1 MNASENYDGVI
12 FSVARSPV
20 LDINFF
26 KSRGIKDGKLFLFL
40 GDIESNDIGY
50 ALTQGKTIEEVQTYV
65 PLITRAQIRV
75 ARELIRMGAT
85 RLIIPGN
92 APLGCFPYILTA
104 LRSNNSGDY
113 DELGCLKSVNDLI
126 VSKNDGLQQAIRNLN
141 LEFPNIIINYG
152 AIYDG
157 TLEVIRD
164 ASHGPNGELALQA
177 CCGTGG
183 KYNYDGKRFC
193 GSHKCRAQV
202 EETKHLVH
210 DDPDM
215 LMDLIKVSWNRP
227 KDNWYKLNVDVALR
241 TAELESILY
250 GIEFA
255 WNRGFHKIEIE
266 SDCWEAVDGIKT
278 GSHTHRLAVKWKC
291 WASCGGAQKWWCEEL
306 GRIIEAG
313 PLEMEGRR
321 SVSWRWG
328 LLKRAARIGQRN
340 MQESAAESGI
350 DSMFSVGQESWSDGY
365 VARNAPGC
373 ALLDQSARAD
383 FI

>member
-26 KSRGIKDGKLFLFL
+26 MKRATRMENSFLFL
-40 GDIESNDIGY
+40 GDIEANDIGY
-50 ALTQGKTIEEVQTYV
+50 ALTQGKSIEEVQTYV

-104 LRSNNSGDY
+104 LHSNNSRDY

-126 VSKNDGLQQAIRNLN
+126 VSKNDYLQQAIRDLN

-164 ASHGPNGELALQA
+164 ASYGPNGELALLA

-183 KYNYDGKRFC
+183 KYNYDSKRFC
-193 GSHKCRAQV
+193 GSPQVPVCRYPNQYIFWDGIHFTHHAYSRI
-202 EETKHLVH
+202 ETI
-210 DDPDM
+210 
-215 LMDLIKVSWNRP
+215 LIEP
-227 KDNWYKLNVDVALR
+227 ALR
-241 TAELESILY
+241 T
-250 GIEFA
+250 
-255 WNRGFHKIEIE
+255 
-266 SDCWEAVDGIKT
+266 
-278 GSHTHRLAVKWKC
+278 
-291 WASCGGAQKWWCEEL
+291 L
-306 GRIIEAG
+306 GCT
-313 PLEMEGRR
+313 R
-321 SVSWRWG
+321 SVNSTTSN
-328 LLKRAARIGQRN
+328 L
-340 MQESAAESGI
+340 SA
-350 DSMFSVGQESWSDGY
+350 SV
-365 VARNAPGC
+365 
-373 ALLDQSARAD
+373 
-383 FI
+383 